1 MVYDA
6 PLHSRPPR
14 SLSTRT
20 ERVALPFWNGL
31 ISAVGSVALSMI
43 VTVAL
48 TVAVMVALTLIYART
63 PATQAGSPL
72 NSFIMI
78 TFYVTTGALVAWRMR
93 VMNLQ
98 PFRPFTRRDVRATL
112 VALGVLIA
120 AHLVAGIVLVLT
132 NQTHHVQAGF
142 EHFSVKAATPANTDI
157 ALALTAATLVVLAPI
172 VEEMLFRG
180 LFFGALARPLGT
192 WIAALVSALVFG
204 AVHND
209 WVLFPM
215 LAALGLINAIAYAAT
230 GNLAVPIVLHAVNNG
245 FATAILVA
253 QSLHRS

>member
-6 PLHSRPPR
+6 PPYPRPPR
-14 SLSTRT
+14 PLSTRT

-31 ISAVGSVALSMI
+31 ISAIGSVALSMAFT
-43 VTVAL
+43 VTL
-48 TVAVMVALTLIYART
+48 TVIVMIALTLIYART

-78 TFYVTTGALVAWRMR
+78 TFYAMTGALVTWRMR
-93 VMNLQ
+93 VMSLR
-98 PFRPFTRRDVRATL
+98 PFRRFTRRDVRVTF

-120 AHLVAGIVLVLT
+120 AHLVAGAVLVLT
-132 NQTHHVQAGF
+132 HQTHHVQAGF
-142 EHFSVKAATPANTDI
+142 EHFSVKAATPASTSL
-157 ALALTAATLVVLAPI
+157 ALVLTAATLVLLAPI

-192 WIAALVSALVFG
+192 WIAALISALVFG
-204 AVHND
+204 AVHGD

-215 LAALGLINAIAYAAT
+215 LAALGFINAIAYAAT
-230 GNLAVPIVLHAVNNG
+230 GNLAVPVVLHALNNG
-245 FATAILVA
+245 LATAILVT